1 MKETEQEVFEPIV
14 ERPDNEEPAIEA
26 TADEALKAARRNMTL
41 GLLWCV
47 GGLVFTLLSYYFTE
61 AGGRYV
67 IATGAIAWGAIQALN
82 GLTTYLRIM
91 RARGEKTACR
101 KAIVIAVCT
110 ALVFAGL
117 GYQSWRMVRAE
128 DTPLID
134 SPQSYDCPELGV
146 RFRVPA
152 GFSEIVADNREETDS
167 TYALYQMSAWNDRS
181 SIMVEGTA
189 GNLANAEI
197 ETVDEIAAYLE
208 AQAQQFFDAG
218 LSGEGT
224 IVEID
229 GIRMLK
235 HVGRRT
241 EFPDWTTIMYDAV
254 HKGSLLTFYVHAQGT
269 AAPEEAAAEFM
280 RSVEIY

>member
-1 MKETEQEVFEPIV
+1 MKETEKEVFEPIV
-14 ERPDNEEPAIEA
+14 ERPEA
-26 TADEALKAARRNMTL
+26 EQSNTETGADEALKAARRNMLL

-67 IATGAIAWGAIQALN
+67 IATGAIAWGAVQALN
-82 GLTTYLRIM
+82 GLTAYLRIM
-91 RARGEKTACR
+91 RARGANTACR
-101 KAIVIAVCT
+101 KAIAIAACT
-110 ALVFAGL
+110 ALAIAGA
-117 GYQSWRMVRAE
+117 GYLSWRMVQT
-128 DTPLID
+128 DQTPIVD
-134 SPQSYDCPELGV
+134 CEQPYDCPELGV

-152 GFSEIVADNREETDS
+152 GFSEIMADNREETDS
-167 TYALYQMSAWNDRS
+167 TYALYQMSTWNERS

-189 GNLANAEI
+189 GNLADAEI
-197 ETVDEIAAYLE
+197 ETVDEIATYLE
-208 AQAQQFFDAG
+208 AQAQEFFDAG

-235 HVGRRT
+235 HAGRRT
-241 EFPDWTTIMYDAV
+241 EFPDWTTVMYDLV
-254 HKGSLLTFYVHAQGT
+254 HKGSLLTFYIHAQGT
-269 AAPEEAAAEFM
+269 EAPEEKAAAFM